1 MDNQEILNDSSN
13 ADMDLIFLDT
23 FKLAATTVIHALPFD
38 ISDEDA
44 EATSRELV
52 SEINANA
59 ERLKLTVTIIYTK
72 AMEDDTWSSNAVKLF
87 THLSLSISPTI
98 HDPNLSASKN
108 DLLGALL
115 MRR

>member
-52 SEINANA
+52 SKNNA
-59 ERLKLTVTIIYTK
+59 EKLKLTVTIIYTK